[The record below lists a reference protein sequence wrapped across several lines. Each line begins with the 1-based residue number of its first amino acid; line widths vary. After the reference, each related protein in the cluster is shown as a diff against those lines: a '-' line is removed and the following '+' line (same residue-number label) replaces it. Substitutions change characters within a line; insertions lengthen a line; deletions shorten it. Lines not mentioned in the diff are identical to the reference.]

1 MNPFFV
7 SVCVISV
14 RWFCRERSPS
24 YPGVEF
30 VFAEIASTS
39 QPIRTSF
46 LTMLA
51 LVRSSG
57 RFLTAKTHIL
67 FGVELRLTLLVF
79 KIVMFYKFTF
89 QHNPQCSSPNPS
101 HCEGFCT
108 TRIESFALFVS
119 SDSFLNAFP
128 RILCSWTRTHRTD
141 VHFLICP
148 HDSFR
153 VLCVISVQ
161 CFSPG
166 RSSSYPGVEFGLVAF
181 AFLSDNY
188 PHVRIGR
195 LR

>member
-1 MNPFFV
+1 MSRILVVELRKAETTSTSTNIRTTRIESFALFV
-7 SVCVISV
+7 SSD
-14 RWFCRERSPS
+14 
-24 YPGVEF
+24 
-30 VFAEIASTS
+30 
-39 QPIRTSF
+39 SF
-46 LTMLA
+46 LNA
-51 LVRSSG
+51 FPR
-57 RFLTAKTHIL
+57 IL
-67 FGVELRLTLLVF
+67 FVVELRLTLLVF
-79 KIVMFYKFTF
+79 KIVMSYKFTF

-108 TRIESFALFVS
+108 TRIESFTLFVS

-166 RSSSYPGVEFGLVAF
+166 RSSSHPGVEFEKA
-181 AFLSDNY
+181 
-188 PHVRIGR
+188 
-195 LR
+195 

>member
-108 TRIESFALFVS
+108 TRSESFTLFVS
-119 SDSFLNAFP
+119 SDSFLTAFSH
-128 RILCSWTRTHRTD
+128 ILCSWVRLRRNR
-141 VHFLICP
+141 VHFPNHTHIVFTMLALVW
-148 HDSFR
+148 S
-153 VLCVISVQ
+153 S
-161 CFSPG
+161 G
-166 RSSSYPGVEFGLVAF
+166 R
-181 AFLSDNY
+181 FLTAKTHILFLMS
-188 PHVRIGR
+188 
-195 LR
+195 